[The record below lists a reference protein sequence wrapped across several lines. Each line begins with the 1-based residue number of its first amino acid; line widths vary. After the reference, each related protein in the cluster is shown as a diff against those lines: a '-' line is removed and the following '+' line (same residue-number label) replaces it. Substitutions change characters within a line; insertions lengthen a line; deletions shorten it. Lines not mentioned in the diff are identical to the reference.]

1 MSLEDPLLDEED
13 YQTFARALQWQEG
26 FGLFFA
32 VCTPIQAE
40 RLIARVEKDMP
51 SQAFVSLVL
60 EEPIDNLY
68 AKVEAI
74 VQDQPVDVLFI
85 QGLEKSLVEYIKPG
99 YGGRGNYY
107 KEDSVPRI
115 LGHLNL
121 QRERFRESFKN
132 TRFVFLLP
140 LFALRYFIL
149 RAPDFFDWRSGVFEF
164 ATEENLLKQEIA
176 KILSKDFDNYQEL
189 TEAQRHQEL
198 LEIQAL
204 IAEPNQSEADRI
216 ELYHKHISLLGL
228 SDMYE
233 EGIISC
239 DKVLQIKAD
248 DSFALE
254 TSVVFLQNLG
264 RMEEALGR
272 VDGAL
277 ANNSEKGS
285 FWLLRCVILLNLK
298 RTVEAVESAEQLT
311 KLRPQA
317 AFSWWLH
324 GFILA
329 VSKDYKGALKSLDD
343 AKKIA
348 PKNASIWQL
357 RGHILEDLER
367 YPEALSSYNKAIALD
382 GNDFNLF
389 FRKSV
394 VLLRLKH
401 YKDVMVNCDQALQLK
416 ADDWRILS
424 IRAEAACHLEKYAEA
439 VDDYEKAIQKQA
451 NNYNIWHN
459 KGTALVKLKRYEEAL
474 VCYDKA
480 LALSPENVKSWAA
493 RSRVLSELGRCEEA
507 IDSFEKVVEQSDDK
521 AQAWV
526 DFIGYLT
533 NKRYAYIYLTS
544 EKETNFGV
552 NISDYSKNEAVI
564 VASQK
569 AIAIN
574 PDLFD
579 IYYALCFAK
588 AAVGEFDFALKAIN
602 MAIKLKEKHKK
613 LYLAKAMILVKLKF
627 YEQALEVVDKSN
639 HDTYYWLFKAG
650 CFIQL
655 RRYQEAVEC
664 YKSAMRLDKN
674 NVDLYVQSAMAA
686 IQLKDSKTAI
696 VYLNQAIR
704 LKPSCAQAWFLHGW
718 LNATLGKPKK
728 QVLADFAK
736 ATQFNPNKGEAA
748 LKNSRALFMVNYND
762 EAMLECRKALQA
774 YDELIQTN
782 ATDASAFYNRACC
795 YALLGEANAA
805 LTDLSQA
812 ISLNPAYAGQA
823 AEHSDFASLTANAD
837 FQLLTHSDETNATV
851 AKEKSPV
858 KKQGLLAY
866 QDNGVD
872 LLTNYLPSMDL
883 TLGALQ
889 TKTAAN
895 PFTLSA
901 SQNWR

>member
-74 VQDQPVDVLFI
+74 AQDQPVDVLFI

-99 YGGRGNYY
+99 YGGRGDYY

-176 KILSKDFDNYQEL
+176 KILSKDFENYKEL
-189 TEAQRHQEL
+189 TEVQRHQEL

-216 ELYHKHISLLGL
+216 ELYHKHIGLLGL
-228 SDMYE
+228 SDMPE

-248 DSFALE
+248 DSFALQA
-254 TSVVFLQNLG
+254 SAFFLRHLG
-264 RMEEALGR
+264 RIEEAL
-272 VDGAL
+272 VKIDNAL
-277 ANNSEKGS
+277 VINNQKES
-285 FWLLRCVILLNLK
+285 FWLLRSFILLDLN
-298 RTVEAVESAEQLT
+298 RSVDAVESADQLIA
-311 KLRPQA
+311 LQPQS
-317 AFSWWLH
+317 AFSWWCH

-329 VSKDYKGALKSLDD
+329 AIKEYKRALKSLDY
-343 AKKIA
+343 AKEIS
-348 PKNASIWQL
+348 PKHASIWQL
-357 RGHILEDLER
+357 RGSILEDLEK
-367 YPEALSSYNKAIALD
+367 YHEALSSYNKAIRFGA
-382 GNDFNLF
+382 NNFELF
-389 FRKSV
+389 LRKSS
-394 VLLRLKH
+394 VLLGLKR
-401 YKDVMVNCDQALQLK
+401 YEDAIVCCNQAIQIK
-416 ADDWRILS
+416 GDDWRILS
-424 IRAEAACHLEKYAEA
+424 VRASAYFFLERY
-439 VDDYEKAIQKQA
+439 VDALGDYDKATPKNPQDFDF
-451 NNYNIWHN
+451 WHN
-459 KGTALVKLKRYEEAL
+459 KGSSLVKLNRYEEAL
-474 VCYDKA
+474 FCFDKA
-480 LALSPENVKSWAA
+480 VALSPESIEDWMA
-493 RSRVLSELGRCEEA
+493 RGLILTELNRPEEA
-507 IDSFEKVVEQSDDK
+507 IASIAVVAEKSSDRVNVWIAYAIFVVDK
-521 AQAWV
+521 YNHA
-526 DFIGYLT
+526 
-533 NKRYAYIYLTS
+533 
-544 EKETNFGV
+544 NFLDGGV
-552 NISDYSKNEAVI
+552 KYKAVFL
-564 VASQK
+564 AAKK
-569 AIAIN
+569 ALDIN
-574 PDLFD
+574 PDSIQAYTILGA
-579 IYYALCFAK
+579 INW
-588 AAVGEFDFALKAIN
+588 GISDFESALKNYEKAISLQESKN
-602 MAIKLKEKHKK
+602 LYYCKALTLSKLQRYEEALLCVDQANLDKDYWN
-613 LYLAKAMILVKLKF
+613 LKA
-627 YEQALEVVDKSN
+627 E
-639 HDTYYWLFKAG
+639 

-655 RRYQEAVEC
+655 RRYQEALEC
-664 YKSAMRLDKN
+664 YQSAKSLDKN
-674 NVDLYVQSAMAA
+674 DVCLYIKCAMASFFL
-686 IQLKDSKTAI
+686 QNNKTAL

-704 LKPSCAQAWFLHGW
+704 LKPNYAYAWLLQGW
-718 LNATLGKPKK
+718 IRATLGKPKK
-728 QVLADFAK
+728 QVLADLAK

-748 LKNSRALFMVNYND
+748 LNNSRALFSVNYND
-762 EAMLECRKALQA
+762 EAILECRKALQA

-812 ISLNPAYAGQA
+812 IRLNPAYAEQA
-823 AEHSDFASLTANAD
+823 AEHSDFASLATNAD
-837 FQLLTHSDETNATV
+837 FQLLTHSDETNATF
-851 AKEKSPV
+851 AKEKSPL

-866 QDNGVD
+866 QDNNTD
-872 LLTNYLPSMDL
+872 LLANYLPSMGL